1 MKIDTILKREGIEI
15 VKALPTL
22 EINQIAKRVS
32 DKLCES
38 FPEHDLNRT
47 DLFIS
52 ISRVKMYTAKM
63 EDQNCKA
70 KYYHKD
76 NSIYF
81 NINFE
86 LEKMET
92 DIIHECIHFVQ
103 EKKDT
108 KGNLLR
114 FGLCELPES
123 KAYGTGLN
131 EAAVQL
137 MASYANNN
145 NLDNVMYY
153 SIHVPSIS
161 PTEYTLE
168 CNLVNQLAQFT
179 GTYPLYHSAFY
190 SDDLFKKTLIAK
202 TNEKIYNEIVTGLDT
217 LLELENELNYVIDEL
232 RYSNG
237 NENKIRRINKE
248 IEYGKKLIKEQFFK
262 IQDAIILNAFTNEF
276 NNIKNLADTTA
287 FKMKLYSYKNII
299 GYSDDYTFYNDFYCS
314 IMGELEKKI
323 EYIKEY
329 GSIDLLGSL
338 TPGMAIVPKVKK
350 SVSLF
355 RRILERFGILAKS
368 EE

>member
-1 MKIDTILKREGIEI
+1 MKIDSVLRKEGIEI
-15 VKALPTL
+15 VRTLSTL

-32 DKLCES
+32 DNLCENFS
-38 FPEHDLNRT
+38 EHDLNRT

-76 NSIYF
+76 NSMYF
-81 NINFE
+81 NVNFE
-86 LEKMET
+86 IQNIESA
-92 DIIHECIHFVQ
+92 IIHECIHLVQ
-103 EKKDT
+103 ELKD
-108 KGNLLR
+108 KRGNLLR
-114 FGLCELPES
+114 FGLCEAPDS
-123 KAYGTGLN
+123 KAYGLAIN
-131 EAAVQL
+131 EASVQL
-137 MASYANNN
+137 MASLSTNSKM
-145 NLDNVMYY
+145 DSVMYY
-153 SIHVPSIS
+153 SIHVPSVS
-161 PTEYTLE
+161 PIEYTLE

-179 GTYPLYHSAFY
+179 GTYPLFHSTLY

-202 TNEKIYNEIVTGLDT
+202 TSEKFYLEIVSGLDT
-217 LLELENELNYVIDEL
+217 LLGLEDELNFIMSEL
-232 RYSNG
+232 LYSNG

-248 IEYGKKLIKEQFFK
+248 IESGKKLIKEQFFK
-262 IQDAIILNAFTNEF
+262 IQDKIILTAFTQEF

-287 FKMKLYSYKNII
+287 FKMKLYSYKNLI

-314 IMGELEKKI
+314 IMNELEKKI

-338 TPGMAIVPKVKK
+338 TPGMAIVPKIKK
-350 SVSLF
+350 SATLF
-355 RRILERFGILAKS
+355 RRILERIGILAKS

>member
-1 MKIDTILKREGIEI
+1 MKIDSVLRKEGIEI
-15 VKALPTL
+15 VRALSTM
-22 EINQIAKRVS
+22 EINQIAKKVS
-32 DKLCES
+32 DKLCEA
-38 FPEHDLNRT
+38 FNEHDLNRT
-47 DLFIS
+47 DLFIA

-76 NSIYF
+76 ASMYF
-81 NINFE
+81 NVNFE
-86 LEKMET
+86 MKNMET
-92 DIIHECIHFVQ
+92 AIIHECIHFVQ
-103 EKKDT
+103 EIKD
-108 KGNLLR
+108 KRGNLLR
-114 FGLCELPES
+114 FGLCEAPDS
-123 KAYGTGLN
+123 KAYGLALN

-137 MASYANNN
+137 MASIATNNKM
-145 NLDNVMYY
+145 DNVMYY
-153 SIHVPSIS
+153 SIHVPCVS
-161 PTEYTLE
+161 PIEYTLE

-179 GTYPLYHSAFY
+179 GTYPLFHSALY
-190 SDDLFKKTLIAK
+190 GDDLFKNTLAIKTS
-202 TNEKIYNEIVTGLDT
+202 EKFYHEIVSDLDT
-217 LLELENELNYVIDEL
+217 LLGLENELNFIMSEL
-232 RYSNG
+232 LYSNG

-248 IEYGKKLIKEQFFK
+248 IENGKKIIKEQFFK
-262 IQDAIILNAFTNEF
+262 IQDKIILTAFTDEF

-287 FKMKLYSYKNII
+287 FKMKLYSYKNLI

-314 IMGELEKKI
+314 IMNELEKKV

-355 RRILERFGILAKS
+355 RRILEKIGILAKS